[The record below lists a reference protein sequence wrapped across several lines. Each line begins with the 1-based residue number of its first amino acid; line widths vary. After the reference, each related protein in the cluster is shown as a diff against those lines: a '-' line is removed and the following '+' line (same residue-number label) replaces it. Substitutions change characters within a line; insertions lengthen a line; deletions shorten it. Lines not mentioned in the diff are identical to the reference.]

1 MRRKSLLAVAVCTA
15 ALVGASATAA
25 FAGELR
31 GPPGTPSPPATEP
44 IPPNSGETAAP
55 DHANSACA
63 FSGLNDLNPL
73 EGPTD
78 SIVQTP
84 ADGPPGA
91 AGHGGI
97 PGFPIGCRGGSN

>member
-1 MRRKSLLAVAVCTA
+1 MNRKSLLAVALCTA
-15 ALVGASATAA
+15 ALVGAGATAA
-25 FAGELR
+25 VAGELR
-31 GPPGTPSPPATEP
+31 GPPGTPSATDP
-44 IPPNSGETAAP
+44 IPPTSGETAAP

-63 FSGLNDLNPL
+63 FSGLNDLNPE

-91 AGHGGI
+91 PGHGGI